1 MPRVYCKRNSLTV
14 NAFFAVTLFHDPF
27 SSPIPLYQ
35 KAFLREEGGPRS
47 GGRSPRVLEIGK
59 RMIRTLPQSPQVTA
73 PGVSLNAKPFLSKRE
88 EAATGNGFTKPSPA
102 GEGGSRRL
110 TDEVF

>member
-59 RMIRTLPQSPQVTA
+59 RMDSHAPSVTA
-73 PGVSLNAKPFLSKRE
+73 GDS
-88 EAATGNGFTKPSPA
+88 
-102 GEGGSRRL
+102 SRS
-110 TDEVF
+110 EP